1 MIQYK
6 EVLRQ
11 FGISFSHEDEIRRV
25 GGSLAEF
32 EEKFVSALLEYVKKD
47 ARKTDISTQ
56 ELEKLYGEHI
66 KRWYKLLISAKLNNS
81 LSDFIIAF
89 NASETPKNYF
99 DDEKISAMF
108 SFIRRWFQDKVYN
121 ISETEWEY
129 SEATKAYGC
138 IIDAAMYI
146 VMNVHIRNM
155 SGSFGDSK
163 LRLSVLHLG
172 ERFSLI
178 THVTLL
184 FFLACMTVG
193 GIIYFVYS
201 LFDLRTV
208 SPDKLFVTA
217 LGSLL
222 VLWVLVELINSE
234 IQMLQGDKFRISIFV
249 GVVLIAFIREL
260 LILSLK
266 HDTNFVPMMALLA
279 GVFVLG
285 ITYWLL
291 AKAEKSKS

>member
-6 EVLRQ
+6 EILRQ
-11 FGISFSHEDEIRRV
+11 FGINFSNEDEIRRTGV
-25 GGSLAEF
+25 CLAEF
-32 EEKFVSALLEYVKKD
+32 KGKFVTDLLTYIKKD
-47 ARKTDISTQ
+47 ARKTDVTLD
-56 ELEKLYGEHI
+56 ELQKKYGEHI
-66 KRWYKLLISAKLNNS
+66 ERWYQLIISARLNNCI
-81 LSDFIIAF
+81 SDFIIAF
-89 NASETPKNYF
+89 NADQTPKNYF
-99 DDEKISAMF
+99 DDEKIAAMF

-121 ISETEWEY
+121 ISDAEWEFCE
-129 SEATKAYGC
+129 SVKSFIN
-138 IIDAAMYI
+138 IIDASMYI
-146 VMNVHIRNM
+146 ANSVYIKNM
-155 SGSFGDSK
+155 TGGFGDSK
-163 LRLSVLHLG
+163 LKLSVLHFG

-178 THVTLL
+178 THITLL

-193 GIIYFVYS
+193 GIVYFLYS
-201 LFDLRTV
+201 LLDLVNV
-208 SPDKLFVTA
+208 SPDKLFVSA

-266 HDTNFVPMMALLA
+266 HDTNMGPMMALLA

-285 ITYWLL
+285 LTYWLL
-291 AKAEKSKS
+291 ARSERTKD